1 MNWGQPESTFSE
13 EILVLRSVLRPLS
26 VLALLSILPAGA
38 MAQQKTV
45 SPSVATAQLRE
56 TVRRYDDALR
66 RADSAAVEKFWATEY
81 TFINPRG
88 ERVTRAGRLANL
100 RAGRTALDSLVH
112 APEQEQIQ
120 LIGDV
125 AVYQTVLTLRGRYS
139 GTAQQGRFRASVVWI
154 RRDGRWQQVLSQ
166 MTPILGP

>member
-1 MNWGQPESTFSE
+1 MIRFVMR
-13 EILVLRSVLRPLS
+13 LAS

-38 MAQQKTV
+38 TAQQTT
-45 SPSVATAQLRE
+45 SGSATPMAQLRA

-66 RADSAAVEKFWATEY
+66 RADSAAVEKFWAAEY

-100 RAGRTALDSLVH
+100 RAGRTALDSLAH
-112 APEQEQIQ
+112 APDQDQIQ
-120 LIGDV
+120 LFGDV

-139 GTAQQGRFRASVVWI
+139 GTAQQGRFRASVVWV
-154 RRDGRWQQVLSQ
+154 RRDGRWQQILSQ

>member
-1 MNWGQPESTFSE
+1 MIRFVMR
-13 EILVLRSVLRPLS
+13 LAS

-38 MAQQKTV
+38 TAQQTT
-45 SPSVATAQLRE
+45 SGSATPMAQLRA

-66 RADSAAVEKFWATEY
+66 RADSAAVEKFWAAEY

-100 RAGRTALDSLVH
+100 RAGRTALDSLAH
-112 APEQEQIQ
+112 APDQEQIQ
-120 LIGDV
+120 LFGDV

-139 GTAQQGRFRASVVWI
+139 GTAQQGRFRASVVWV
-154 RRDGRWQQVLSQ
+154 RRDGRWQQILSQ

>member
-1 MNWGQPESTFSE
+1 MLRCSLR
-13 EILVLRSVLRPLS
+13 LVS

-38 MAQQKTV
+38 AAQQTTA
-45 SPSVATAQLRE
+45 STSAASTAAAAQLRE

-120 LIGDV
+120 LFGDV

-139 GTAQQGRFRASVVWI
+139 GTAQRGRFRTSVVWV
-154 RRDGRWQQVLSQ
+154 RRDGRWQQILSQ

>member
-1 MNWGQPESTFSE
+1 MLGCTP
-13 EILVLRSVLRPLS
+13 RSVS
-26 VLALLSILPAGA
+26 VLAFLLILPAGVI
-38 MAQQKTV
+38 AQRAT
-45 SPSVATAQLRE
+45 SSSAATAQLRE

-66 RADSAAVEKFWATEY
+66 RADSAAVEKFWAAEY

-100 RAGRTALDSLVH
+100 RAGRTALDSLAH

-120 LIGDV
+120 LYGDV
-125 AVYQTVLTLRGRYS
+125 AVYQTMLTLRGRYS
-139 GTAQQGRFRASVVWI
+139 GTQHEGRYRASVVWI

>member
-1 MNWGQPESTFSE
+1 MLRF
-13 EILVLRSVLRPLS
+13 VLQTASM
-26 VLALLSILPAGA
+26 LATITLLPAGA
-38 MAQQKTV
+38 MAQR
-45 SPSVATAQLRE
+45 SPADSVATAQLRE

-120 LIGDV
+120 LIGDDSEPR
-125 AVYQTVLTLRGRYS
+125 AVNRS
-139 GTAQQGRFRASVVWI
+139 
-154 RRDGRWQQVLSQ
+154 
-166 MTPILGP
+166 